1 MLSLK
6 SIINNIAKGQS
17 AVATRL
23 ILQALEQN
31 YQGLRGAIQLN
42 GVYVKDNKPMIFTL
56 MPSSRASIYYDI
68 VIQLQDKNKI
78 TLNSPFKIY
87 SNSPGFAYNFAYV
100 FNKNGSLLFPQHYPS
115 EFLSLPPKTR
125 NPFESIGFDKHC
137 YAILRFVTET
147 KIETFLEKEQEKMPQ
162 VKNFN
167 EVVRLIGQKDE
178 ELRELKKQRQN
189 K

>member
-6 SIINNIAKGQS
+6 SIITNISKGQS

-31 YQGLRGAIQLN
+31 YQAIRGAIQLN
-42 GVYVKDNKPMIFTL
+42 GVVVKDNKPTIFTL
-56 MPSSRASIYYDI
+56 MPSSRSGIFYDI

-78 TLNSPFKIY
+78 TLSSPFKIY

-100 FNKNGSLLFPQHYPS
+100 FNKNGSLLFPYHYPS
-115 EFLSLPPKTR
+115 EFLSLPPKMR

-137 YAILRFVTET
+137 YAILRFVTES
-147 KIETFLEKEQEKMPQ
+147 KIEAFLERAQEKMPQ
-162 VKNFN
+162 VKSFN
-167 EVVRLIGQKDE
+167 EMVRLIGQHDE
-178 ELRELKKQRQN
+178 ELKELKRQRKQ
-189 K
+189 